1 MYVFDGLVGNVR
13 RTRPYHVRLRQFG
26 GKRTLNPAIPR
37 TRSRQTGSIGVQLN
51 SQCPCCSSAT
61 TTRSGGFLL
70 DLAGVE
76 SFADSL
82 TGILNLS
89 APTIM
94 EGS

>member
-1 MYVFDGLVGNVR
+1 VPVLQLSYDDKVR
-13 RTRPYHVRLRQFG
+13 RFPWERGYARPELQPRPGTFG
-26 GKRTLNPAIPR
+26 
-37 TRSRQTGSIGVQLN
+37 
-51 SQCPCCSSAT
+51 
-61 TTRSGGFLL
+61 L